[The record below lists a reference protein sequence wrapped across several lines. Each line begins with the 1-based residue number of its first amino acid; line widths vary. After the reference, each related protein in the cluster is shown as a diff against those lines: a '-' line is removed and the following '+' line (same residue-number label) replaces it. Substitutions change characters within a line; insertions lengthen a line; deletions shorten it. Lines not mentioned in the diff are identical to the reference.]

1 MPARPAILAVL
12 TLASFLSTPALCAEP
27 APTRP
32 EPADLMKRGLYH
44 DAVRVLQ
51 EEVKGQP
58 EEQCGEKFLM
68 LGESHY
74 MLKMYNEARPY
85 FVKAKRLVAD
95 DASKVVADYRLA
107 CVAYRM
113 GDAAS
118 AQEKIT
124 DFVAKH
130 PKDRR
135 SGILL
140 LFKMKLVA
148 AKGKGAMA
156 EVEAIHRQIRA
167 NESVY
172 SDAAAVAAD
181 KALTDF
187 YVEHGEEEKARQRYT
202 STVHNFRNVIA
213 EYEKDKRPVP
223 QGLEQAHDH
232 AAMQLGIIS
241 LKANKL
247 DEAARW
253 LENVKYSPDLKR
265 EARLLLAQTAYQ
277 KRDFD
282 KAMWFLLRDGFIET
296 VPPGTLRSDMYL
308 LLGLAEK
315 SKPNANLN
323 KVVEWLTRVERV
335 SAGFPQAQLAL
346 GELFRDRGLADRAVQ
361 AFENALAAPRYEAQ
375 CLLALGELYVEQ
387 ANASQDK
394 AKQDALC
401 RKAAEALS
409 QLTTKYPTSQFAKD
423 ARKTV
428 DALLAKGLTVSVAL
442 SDEEMVRR
450 WDQTAR
456 EKPGS
461 AEAARSLLNIIRL
474 HHKTVMDAK
483 GQRMVKA
490 PNYAACAGACER
502 LLDGKVY
509 TGQDLT
515 PEQWKDLRV
524 EALYYRGLCHLASA
538 TATGKEAAGPITP
551 TFVKPASLDT
561 ALADFAQAKQ
571 LVNPKHLDLVKGIE
585 LGLLEA
591 QFKSGKADLRKQAE
605 ARFAEL
611 VNEYGTDLRF
621 QKLAMDLAEWYRDQ
635 GQFALAAREYRGIA
649 DRGANLTQEDRLKAT
664 FEAGRLYSKAA
675 FDIKSKPGEMRYG
688 IYIYPKE
695 VLKLPELLKTHKPFL
710 KPVRLKWP
718 ERAKDLSGEDALLM
732 VSKAA
737 DIPFVWSPEGGRDS
751 VSDYLRRKRVKFE
764 SLQGTVEEFLRQVL
778 DMQNHRLELDIGL
791 TGGKP
796 TIEPK
801 PRSADD
807 PDAEP
812 MQVIEIYDTRLWT
825 RRFRPLARDY
835 GNWRQVHTKSAML
848 FHVVQRIE
856 ELSDT
861 KVLYAEGMEK
871 EHALGAEFAERD
883 GKLYA
888 VSTAGGRGGESRLV
902 GGYDPR
908 RNAPCAEVLA
918 AVLEPLDL
926 RFRIVPRDRSAE
938 LYEDARACFNQ
949 IRQVDPKSRYGERAL
964 FQAAINYYHQED
976 FERMKLVLT
985 DYLRLFDT
993 AAHDH
998 YHEACFWVGWVLE
1011 REKRYRDA
1019 TRYYNRAAEECLV
1032 LFRPTP
1038 PPKPEEPPKDKAK
1051 APDAKAEAPKPPE
1064 PFRNPR
1070 DELKAQLSY
1079 DTRFALEEAVNGA
1092 FRNYTLEKEFVEFL
1106 RMSANVTVRLD
1117 ASALGIQTPIN
1128 REPFKQVPVFTLL
1141 CDTLDALGLSFRVEN
1156 TNKEQAERAYHRMAA
1171 AYKKDGLMDQ
1181 ALASCNVLLARFP
1194 NTSRK
1199 RDALKLKLDIYK
1211 GLKDYRNVLATLEVF
1226 KKELG
1231 DEIEAYKID
1240 FEMACIYGDLC
1251 RYAEAAEGFKKALA
1265 AAKEPGERVNIRE
1278 GYARALF
1285 RKGDRAEALSQF
1297 RTLAQEE
1304 QEPLRAFVHRMMA
1317 WYLDA
1322 SVQKA
1327 QDPPLP
1333 AEAAPLIRQYEA
1345 IPEDRRGQ
1353 VPNATLAKITWVYY
1367 VTALLDLEQ
1376 GQTQRA
1382 LKKFEAAGNSPD
1394 DWLAADAIYRAGE
1407 LHMQAKDFA
1416 KARETLEYLL
1426 FSTKSAEAEVKAT
1439 YALGLC
1445 HQELGEA
1452 DRAKERFGQ
1461 VLARFPDSAYAEKV
1475 RAASR
1480 VPRAEEKAGK

>member
-1 MPARPAILAVL
+1 
-12 TLASFLSTPALCAEP
+12 
-27 APTRP
+27 
-32 EPADLMKRGLYH
+32 MKRGLYQ

-58 EEQCGEKFLM
+58 EEACGEKFLM

-74 MLKMYNEARPY
+74 MLKMFNEARPW

-95 DASKVVADYRLA
+95 DASKLVAEYRLA

-118 AQEKIT
+118 ALEKIT
-124 DFVAKH
+124 DFVVRH

-148 AKGKGAMA
+148 AKGKTAMA
-156 EVEAIHRQIRA
+156 EVEAIHKQIRA
-167 NESVY
+167 NESSY
-172 SDAAAVAAD
+172 SDAAGVAAD

-232 AAMQLGIIS
+232 AAMQLGIIG

-247 DEAARW
+247 DDAARW

-282 KAMWFLLRDGFIET
+282 KAIWFLLRDGFIET

-315 SKPNANLN
+315 GKQNANLN

-346 GELFRDRGLADRAVQ
+346 GELFRDRGLVDRAVQ
-361 AFENALAAPRYEAQ
+361 AFENALAAPKYEAQ

-387 ANASQDK
+387 ANATQDK

-490 PNYAACAGACER
+490 PNYAACAATCGK

-509 TGQDLT
+509 TGLDLT
-515 PEQWKDLRV
+515 AEQWKDLRV
-524 EALYYRGLCHLASA
+524 ETLYYRALCHLASA
-538 TATGKEAAGPITP
+538 TATGKEAVGAITP
-551 TFVKPASLDT
+551 TFLRPASLDA

-591 QFKSGKADLRKQAE
+591 QFKSGKADLRKQAK

-635 GQFALAAREYRGIA
+635 GQFALAAREYKGIA

-695 VLKLPELLKTHKPFL
+695 VLKLPELLKTHKPFQ
-710 KPVRLKWP
+710 KPLRLKWP
-718 ERAKDLSGEDALLM
+718 EKAKDLSGEDALLM

-737 DIPFVWSPEGGRDS
+737 EIPFVWSPEGGRDS
-751 VSDYLRRKRVKFE
+751 VSDYLKRKRVKFE
-764 SLQGTVEEFLRQVL
+764 SLQGTAEEFLRQVL
-778 DMQNHRLELDIGL
+778 DVQNHRLEFDIGL

-801 PRSADD
+801 PGGTGVPPVGHGQDARATKDTPD

-812 MQVIEIYDTRLWT
+812 VQAIEIYDARLWAK
-825 RRFRPLARDY
+825 RFRPLARDY
-835 GNWRQVHTKSAML
+835 GNWRQVHPKAAML

-902 GGYDPR
+902 GGYEPR
-908 RNAPCAEVLA
+908 RNASCAEVLA

-938 LYEDARACFNQ
+938 LYEEAKTCFNQ
-949 IRQVDPKSRYGERAL
+949 IRQTDPKSRYGERAL

-985 DYLRLFDT
+985 DYLRLFDS
-993 AAHDH
+993 AAHEH

-1019 TRYYNRAAEECLV
+1019 TRYYNRAAEECLI
-1032 LFRPTP
+1032 LFKPTP
-1038 PPKPEEPPKDKAK
+1038 PPKPEE
-1051 APDAKAEAPKPPE
+1051 KPPGGTGVGGTGVPPVGDTGKMPVPPAAKPPG

-1079 DTRFALEEAVNGA
+1079 DTRFALDEAVNGA
-1092 FRNYTLEKEFVEFL
+1092 FKNYTLEKEFVEFL

-1117 ASALGIQTPIN
+1117 PSALGIQAPIN

-1171 AYKKDGLMDQ
+1171 AYKKDGLRDQ

-1226 KKELG
+1226 RKELG

-1265 AAKEPGERVNIRE
+1265 AAKEPSERVNIRE

-1285 RKGDRAEALSQF
+1285 RKGDRAEALNQF

-1322 SVQKA
+1322 ATQKV

-1394 DWLAADAIYRAGE
+1394 DWLAADAILRAGE
-1407 LHMQAKDFA
+1407 LYMQAKDFRKA
-1416 KARETLEYLL
+1416 KETLEYLL

-1439 YALGLC
+1439 YALGQC

-1452 DRAKERFGQ
+1452 DRAKERFAQ
-1461 VLARFPDSAYAEKV
+1461 VLQRFPDSAYADKI
-1475 RAASR
+1475 RAASPG
-1480 VPRAEEKAGK
+1480 PRGEEKAKN